1 MAAREV
7 LKFLA
12 DVCTGREAIENIAEL
27 EHHAGKCL
35 ESLGV
40 TEHPFAAWVFRSRTR
55 LKRASKDLQ
64 QAKRD
69 ASRRTAYS
77 TSHWLKNYVEWQFRV
92 KLVVQDPADGA
103 SQRSSRSAD
112 RSQSATGSAASVSLD
127 DAHTASPRDSRSG
140 SMWTSCRAKPTR
152 QQKQR

>member
-1 MAAREV
+1 MAARDV

-12 DVCTGREAIENIAEL
+12 DVCTGRETIENIAEL
-27 EHHAGKCL
+27 EHHAGKH

-40 TEHPFAAWVFRSRTR
+40 TEQSYAAWVVRSRTS
-55 LKRASKDLQ
+55 LTRASKDLE

-77 TSHWLKNYVEWQFRV
+77 TSDWLKNNVKWQFPV
-92 KLVVQDPADGA
+92 KLVAQDPADGA
-103 SQRSSRSAD
+103 AQRSSRSAD
-112 RSQSATGSAASVSLD
+112 RAQSATGSAASVSLD
-127 DAHTASPRDSRSG
+127 DAHTASPRGSRFR
-140 SMWTSCRAKPTR
+140 SMWTTCKAKPTR

>member
-12 DVCTGREAIENIAEL
+12 DVCTGRETIENIAEL

-40 TEHPFAAWVFRSRTR
+40 TEQPYAAWVVRSRTS
-55 LKRASKDLQ
+55 LTRASKDLE

-77 TSHWLKNYVEWQFRV
+77 TSDWLKNNVKWQFPV
-92 KLVVQDPADGA
+92 KLVAQDPADGA
-103 SQRSSRSAD
+103 AQRSSRSAD
-112 RSQSATGSAASVSLD
+112 RSQSATGSAASVSLE
-127 DAHTASPRDSRSG
+127 DAHTASPRGSRFR
-140 SMWTSCRAKPTR
+140 SMWTTCKAKPTR